1 MNTEQE
7 ENKGSLL
14 SSQEPHQREEMDQA
28 EKASR
33 ASYTLEPEKG
43 MTEEPGTY
51 NQGDEQVN
59 IKQSQNHQTDPIQ
72 QFDPVSDVD
81 LDAGENDLTND
92 DLQALGG
99 LDRDENTTM

>member
-14 SSQEPHQREEMDQA
+14 SRQESHQREEMDQA

-43 MTEEPGTY
+43 ITDTGTY
-51 NQGDEQVN
+51 NQGAEQGN